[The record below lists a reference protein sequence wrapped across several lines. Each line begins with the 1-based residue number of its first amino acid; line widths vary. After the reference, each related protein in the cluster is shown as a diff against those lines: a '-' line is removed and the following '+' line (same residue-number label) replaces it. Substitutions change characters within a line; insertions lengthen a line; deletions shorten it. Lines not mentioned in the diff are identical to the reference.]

1 MNPTGDV
8 NKVRIG
14 LVGKPNVGKSTFFS
28 AATLAKVDIAN
39 YPFCTIEPNVGVAFV
54 SARLHCPCKDIRAKL
69 EQEGRLEPTSP
80 DDPRQGSL
88 CEPRTG
94 SCVGHM
100 RLVPCF
106 LVDIAG
112 LVPGASEG
120 RGRGNAFLADL
131 ANCNA
136 LIQVVDAAGST
147 DLEGNPQGLN
157 QSAEVARAR
166 VNEEIEFLAL
176 ELDAWI
182 AGLLMDGWARGVR
195 RVQAEGDKGLV
206 SFIHERLTGLGAT
219 LQSVSLAHDAF
230 RIEQPSLGS
239 PWDWDGAVI
248 SSLAVHLRKA
258 LFPIHIAANKFDV
271 APEGVLQ
278 GVEAN
283 GCIIPCM
290 ADVELGLR
298 RAAGADL
305 IEYTPGLTTFSFSE
319 SSTLN
324 EAQIKALA
332 HMKERLETN
341 NGTGVATMLDT
352 VLFDELE
359 HIVVYPVQ
367 DENRWTDGDGKV
379 LPDALVVPSGIQ
391 AKALAYKVHSDL
403 GDGFIRGV
411 DGRTRRVVGA
421 DHELQDGDVLK
432 IHAKA

>member
-1 MNPTGDV
+1 MDR
-8 NKVRIG
+8 VRIG

-54 SARLHCPCKDIRAKL
+54 AARLDCPCKDIRVKL
-69 EQEGRLEPTSP
+69 EAEGRIEAAKE
-80 DDPRQGSL
+80 DDPRKGSL

-94 SCVGHM
+94 SCVGHR

-157 QSAEVARAR
+157 QPSELARAR
-166 VNEEIEFLAL
+166 VNEEIEFLGH

-182 AGLLMDGWARGVR
+182 AGLLLDGWSRGVR

-219 LQSVSLAHDAF
+219 LQSVSLAYDAF
-230 RIEQPSLGS
+230 FSEQSDLGS
-239 PWDWDGAVI
+239 PWDWDSEVI
-248 SSLAVHLRKA
+248 ATLAVHLRTA

-271 APEGVLQ
+271 APNDVLDGVA
-278 GVEAN
+278 AN
-283 GCIIPCM
+283 GVIIPCM

-298 RAAGADL
+298 RADAANL
-305 IEYTPGLTTFSFSE
+305 IAYVPGENDFQFSDQ
-319 SSTLN
+319 SSLN
-324 EAQIKALA
+324 EAQMKALD
-332 HMKERLETN
+332 HMKERLKTN
-341 NGTGVATMLDT
+341 QGTGVARVLDT
-352 VLFDELE
+352 VLFDELD

-367 DENRWTDGDGKV
+367 DEARWTDGDGKV
-379 LPDALVVPSGIQ
+379 LPDAFVVPSGIQ
-391 AKALAYKVHSDL
+391 AKALAFKVHTDL
-403 GDGFIRGV
+403 GNGFIRGV
-411 DGRTRRVVGA
+411 DGRSRRVVGS

-432 IHAKA
+432 IHAKS

>member
-1 MNPTGDV
+1 M
-8 NKVRIG
+8 RIG

-54 SARLHCPCKDIRAKL
+54 AARLDCPCKDIRSKL
-69 EQEGRLEPTSP
+69 ETEGRIDPVQD

-94 SCVGHM
+94 SCVAHR

-157 QSAEVARAR
+157 QPVEVARSR
-166 VNEEIEFLAL
+166 VNEEIEFLGL

-182 AGLLMDGWARGVR
+182 AGLLGDGWTRGVR
-195 RVQAEGDKGLV
+195 RVQAEGEKGLV

-219 LQSVSLAHDAF
+219 LSSVSLAYEAF
-230 RIEQPSLGS
+230 RSEHSELGS
-239 PWDWDGAVI
+239 PWDWSETIIAN
-248 SSLAVHLRKA
+248 LAVHLRKA

-271 APEGVLQ
+271 APEGVLD
-278 GVEAN
+278 GVAAN

-298 RAAGADL
+298 RASGADL
-305 IEYTPGLTTFSFSE
+305 IAYVPGSKDFEFKDASL
-319 SSTLN
+319 LN
-324 EAQIKALA
+324 EAQKKALV
-332 HMKERLETN
+332 HMKERLSSN
-341 NGTGVATMLDT
+341 QGTGVATMLDT
-352 VLFDELE
+352 VLFDELD

-367 DENRWTDGDGKV
+367 DEARWMDGDGKV
-379 LPDALVVPSGIQ
+379 LPDAFVVPASIH
-391 AKALAYKVHSDL
+391 AKALAYKVHTDL

-411 DGRTRRVVGA
+411 DGRTRRVVGS
-421 DHELQDGDVLK
+421 DYEMQDGDVLK
-432 IHAKA
+432 IHAKS

>member
-1 MNPTGDV
+1 MD
-8 NKVRIG
+8 KVRIG

-54 SARLHCPCKDIRAKL
+54 AARLDCPCKDIRSKL
-69 EQEGRLEPTSP
+69 ETEGRIEPVQD

-94 SCVGHM
+94 SCVAHR

-157 QSAEVARAR
+157 QPVEVARSR
-166 VNEEIEFLAL
+166 VNEEIEFLGL

-182 AGLLMDGWARGVR
+182 AGLLGDGWTRGVR
-195 RVQAEGDKGLV
+195 RVQAEGEKGLV

-219 LQSVSLAHDAF
+219 LSSVSLAYEAF
-230 RIEQPSLGS
+230 RSEHADLGS
-239 PWDWDGAVI
+239 PWDWTEAI
-248 SSLAVHLRKA
+248 IANLAVHLRKA

-278 GVEAN
+278 GVVAN

-298 RAAGADL
+298 RASGADL
-305 IEYTPGLTTFSFSE
+305 IAYVPGSKDFEFRDASL
-319 SSTLN
+319 LN
-324 EAQIKALA
+324 EAQKKALV
-332 HMKERLETN
+332 HMKERLSSN
-341 NGTGVATMLDT
+341 QGTGVATMLDT
-352 VLFDELE
+352 VLFDELD

-367 DENRWTDGDGKV
+367 DEARWVDGDGKV
-379 LPDALVVPSGIQ
+379 LPDAFVVPSNIQ
-391 AKALAYKVHSDL
+391 AKALAYKVHTDL
-403 GDGFIRGV
+403 GEGFIRGV

-421 DHELQDGDVLK
+421 DYELQDGDVLK
-432 IHAKA
+432 IHAKS